1 MSESCSTSLSEQAGE
16 CYHFHLG
23 PLAVT
28 IPFSTSHH
36 PVFHPQGKLRHR
48 HSFVTIVIAIISIS
62 RISRT
67 EVSIA
72 SNHEAEPASRHT
84 TSHRHSPRILVYNP
98 HIYIRADS
106 IVEVR
111 GNHLQNQQRAPQF
124 VWEQRVSVVART
136 VNFVSGEKQAGQ
148 DWSCNRQDELP
159 YGHGIDAHEKPA

>member
-1 MSESCSTSLSEQAGE
+1 MCGWVSESCSTSLSEQAGE

-23 PLAVT
+23 PSAVT

-48 HSFVTIVIAIISIS
+48 HSFVTIVIAFISIS

-67 EVSIA
+67 DVSIA

-98 HIYIRADS
+98 HTHSGGFYRRSKGESSSEPAARSAVCLGAAGLGRRKDRKLCQ
-106 IVEVR
+106 R
-111 GNHLQNQQRAPQF
+111 GKASTAGLELQSPR
-124 VWEQRVSVVART
+124 
-136 VNFVSGEKQAGQ
+136 
-148 DWSCNRQDELP
+148 
-159 YGHGIDAHEKPA
+159 